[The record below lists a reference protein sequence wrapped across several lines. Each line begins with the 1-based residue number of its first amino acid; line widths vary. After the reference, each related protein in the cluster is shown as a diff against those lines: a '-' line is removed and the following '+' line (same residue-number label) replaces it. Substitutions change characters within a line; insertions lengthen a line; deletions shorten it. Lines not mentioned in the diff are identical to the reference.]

1 MENLPNDLFY
11 EIFEYLNGCDLI
23 QAFSQLNQRF
33 EYLIQYSS
41 LPLAIEFTS
50 KSQAK
55 LEENCRNVI
64 IPYKHRIRS
73 LHLYNSTVIGNFF
86 RICTID
92 GSFTC
97 LKSIALSEISRENAI
112 AAIFCM
118 KSLPKLSSLTIELE
132 DDYDPDGSIIFE
144 LIFQLPTLKYLS
156 ITASPWEF
164 DIDIP
169 IAINSKPS
177 PIERMILN
185 VYFRVSELITIVQH
199 TPKLKYLSC
208 IRIDDSVDINLN
220 DQSPLLTELTHLSI
234 KNFQA
239 DFTEFE
245 YLMKRISSQLQILHL
260 KALPFRSFLSENRWR
275 QLITKYMPVLHDF
288 QFDRPEE
295 NNDDDLDYGYFEPD
309 PEVLK
314 AFTSSFWTDRNWY
327 VQVTD
332 TNEQY
337 EFSIHSADPEK
348 SNIHLKISEYDA
360 DSWYGLYIE
369 NAKAIYEAIEFTH
382 LSIDCTDLLPHLMIQ
397 ILRLLPKLTSLEV
410 ISLPSI
416 YSYDLC
422 SSFAQ
427 PELEMLSFILIN
439 SKVTRVTVRRTSSIE
454 FILKLCPRIQ
464 YLEIEYSRDL
474 DLEKIMGCI
483 AVYNRT
489 HNCYLNCICLMNPRM
504 NDVIIQDMKRFINFE
519 RLLDFENEQFNNY
532 VIQEKDNKLLLTWE
546 LPY

>member
-73 LHLYNSTVIGNFF
+73 LHLSGYDIAEKFF
-86 RICTID
+86 RTCTIND
-92 GSFTC
+92 SFTR
-97 LKSIALSEISRENAI
+97 LESTILSEISRENTISAL
-112 AAIFCM
+112 FYL

-132 DDYDPDGSIIFE
+132 DDYYPDGSIIVEF
-144 LIFQLPTLKYLS
+144 IFQLPTLKYLS
-156 ITASPWEF
+156 ITTNPWEF

-169 IAINSKPS
+169 RTINSKPS

-220 DQSPLLTELTHLSI
+220 DQSPLLTQLTHLSI

-245 YLMKRISSQLQILHL
+245 YLMKRISSQLQILYL
-260 KALPFRSFLSENRWR
+260 KASNFRSFLSENRWR
-275 QLITKYMPVLHDF
+275 QLINKHMPVLREFHF
-288 QFDRPEE
+288 GRPEE
-295 NNDDDLDYGYFEPD
+295 IDDEGHDYDYFAPD
-309 PEVLK
+309 IEVLK

-327 VQVTD
+327 VQLTD

-348 SNIHLKISEYDA
+348 SNIQLKISEYDA
-360 DSWYGLYIE
+360 NSWYNGYLE
-369 NAKAIYEAIEFTH
+369 KAKPIYEAIEFTH
-382 LSIDCTDLLPHLMIQ
+382 LSIDCTDLLPNLMIE
-397 ILRLLPKLTSLEV
+397 ILHLLPQLTSLEV
-410 ISLPSI
+410 ISLPPI
-416 YSYDLC
+416 YSDDLC
-422 SSFAQ
+422 LSFA
-427 PELEMLSFILIN
+427 ESEMLFSIGVH
-439 SKVTRVTVRRTSSIE
+439 SKITKMKIRQTKTID
-454 FILKLCPRIQ
+454 FLMNFCPRIQ
-464 YLEIEYSRDL
+464 YLEIEYSQDI
-474 DLEKIMGCI
+474 DLEKIVGCI
-483 AVYNRT
+483 AVNNRT
-489 HNCYLNCICLMNPRM
+489 HICYLDHLCLDKVTDTKKTSETLERCI
-504 NDVIIQDMKRFINFE
+504 DFE
-519 RLLDFENEQFNNY
+519 RLLDSSKTSFNEY
-532 VIQEKDNKLLLTWE
+532 ILEEKNKQILLTWQ
-546 LPY
+546 LPR